1 MIPPESADLIVAMGS
16 ALVDVVE
23 KAAGLFR
30 TGIAKKILVCGGIG
44 HSTPLLWNNIESYFP
59 AIRCDGR
66 AEAEVYRDLLIKHF
80 GVPSEA
86 IIVENESTNC
96 GDNAVKAR
104 VVLEREKF
112 EGTRVILIQDPT
124 MQIRTMA
131 SFDKVFQDQP
141 KMKFFSVPPFVPRLH
156 VNGIEGGVYATWS
169 QNRFLQLVLGEIPRL
184 AAYGPSGSGFISH
197 VEVPS
202 KITDAWARL
211 QANFPDQV
219 REAKS

>member
-1 MIPPESADLIVAMGS
+1 
-16 ALVDVVE
+16 
-23 KAAGLFR
+23 
-30 TGIAKKILVCGGIG
+30 
-44 HSTPLLWNNIESYFP
+44 
-59 AIRCDGR
+59 
-66 AEAEVYRDLLIKHF
+66 
-80 GVPSEA
+80 
-86 IIVENESTNC
+86 
-96 GDNAVKAR
+96 
-104 VVLEREKF
+104 
-112 EGTRVILIQDPT
+112 VILIQDPT

-141 KMKFFSVPPFVPRLH
+141 KMNFFSVPPFVPRLR